1 VHSKE
6 NNSQSEDMPIEW
18 VKIFTNCTSDIGLIC
33 RMLNGF
39 QNLNSKITKT
49 IKEQE
54 PKERT
59 AFKKKKTKNREEQ
72 QKA

>member
-1 VHSKE
+1 
-6 NNSQSEDMPIEW
+6 
-18 VKIFTNCTSDIGLIC
+18 
-33 RMLNGF
+33 MLNGF

-59 AFKKKKTKNREEQ
+59 AFKKKKQQRTEKNN
-72 QKA
+72 KKPD